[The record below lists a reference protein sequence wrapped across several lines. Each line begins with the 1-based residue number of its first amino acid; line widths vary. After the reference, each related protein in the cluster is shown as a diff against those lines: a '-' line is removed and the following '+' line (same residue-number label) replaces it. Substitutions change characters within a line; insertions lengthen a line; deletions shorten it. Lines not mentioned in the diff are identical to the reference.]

1 MRTTLSISDELLT
14 AAKRLAQERGQTLG
28 QVVEAALRR
37 ELAIPRQRGERPA
50 VPVFRGG
57 TGPRPGVD
65 LTSNRSLHEV
75 LDRSLHEVLDAG
87 LGLDVRR

>member
-1 MRTTLSISDELLT
+1 MRTTISISEELLT
-14 AAKRLAQERGQTLG
+14 AAKRLARERGQTLG
-28 QVVEAALRR
+28 QVIDAALRR
-37 ELAIPRQRGERPA
+37 ELAVPRQRGERPA

-75 LDRSLHEVLDAG
+75 LDEG
-87 LGLDVRR
+87 LALDVRR